1 MRIVLWRLF
10 CEYIDNSETGLFY
23 QDSYEMS
30 ETNKANITA
39 GTTRNKGA
47 KARWDKTKFS
57 RSFEVM
63 GTIHSEIFQQN
74 KLIPSKVGIYLKFHR
89 ADPSC
94 ALMAADRNQKYKIQ
108 IEKATLIANIKK
120 IASHVCV
127 KELHMKPDC
136 FKQMR
141 GPLLEE

>member
-1 MRIVLWRLF
+1 MGEI
-10 CEYIDNSETGLFY
+10 
-23 QDSYEMS
+23 
-30 ETNKANITA
+30 NKANITA

-57 RSFEVM
+57 HSFEVM

-74 KLIPSKVGIYLKFHR
+74 KLIPSKVCIYLKFHR
-89 ADPSC
+89 TDPSF

-120 IASHVCV
+120 IASHVRTAHETRLLQTNARFPVRRVEMCYFT
-127 KELHMKPDC
+127 H
-136 FKQMR
+136 
-141 GPLLEE
+141 GPGMSDLSEPNVVNAAEMNRI